1 MKRNIIIVI
10 TVCLLAGLVT
20 YAIDF
25 APNVPSAEAPQQE
38 AKKECVAANPAPD
51 FAFTD
56 TRGTAQNLSD
66 HQGKIVILNF
76 WASWCAPCLKEFP
89 HFLSAVQDY
98 PEDIVFIGAS
108 SDFNAD
114 AMTRFTDEMKR
125 EYAGAMAQEN
135 MIIFHD
141 ENQAITLDLF
151 QTLRLPETILID
163 RNGGMVKK
171 IIGAE
176 WTYDDLRQDIDNI
189 VNYADLG
196 CDNNT

>member
-10 TVCLLAGLVT
+10 TVCLLAGLLT

-25 APNVPSAEAPQQE
+25 APSVPSAEAPQQE

-66 HQGKIVILNF
+66 
-76 WASWCAPCLKEFP
+76 
-89 HFLSAVQDY
+89 
-98 PEDIVFIGAS
+98 
-108 SDFNAD
+108 AD
-114 AMTRFTDEMKR
+114 AMTRFTDKMKR

-189 VNYADLG
+189 MNYANSKCG
-196 CDNNT
+196 NNT